1 MAVIFWQVWPIKYR
15 QTIIVWMRG
24 GYAITIIP
32 GIGSYEYANTVKIF
46 QKLLFSSK
54 HAQTEAID
62 L

>member
-32 GIGSYEYANTVKIF
+32 GIGSHEYANTVKISKNCF
-46 QKLLFSSK
+46 LK

>member
-1 MAVIFWQVWPIKYR
+1 
-15 QTIIVWMRG
+15 MRG